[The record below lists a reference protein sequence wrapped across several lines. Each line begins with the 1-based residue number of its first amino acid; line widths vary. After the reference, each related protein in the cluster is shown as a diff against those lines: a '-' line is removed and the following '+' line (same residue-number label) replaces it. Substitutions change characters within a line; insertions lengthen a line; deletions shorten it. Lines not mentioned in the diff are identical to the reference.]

1 MQITELDKFRLEDA
15 VKFNDELNPL
25 LFDGTKLKP
34 NIKKQ
39 LEIIADDFIEF
50 MGIPNLAIE
59 DIIITGSN
67 VAYTYTPH
75 SDLDL
80 HILIDFSQLP
90 DNEVYQELFKAKKSL
105 YNGLACWRK
114 RLISPWLNG

>member
-39 LEIIADDFIEF
+39 LEVIADDFIEF

-67 VAYTYTPH
+67 VVY
-75 SDLDL
+75 DGCLGRRKVRR
-80 HILIDFSQLP
+80 IDP
-90 DNEVYQELFKAKKSL
+90 A
-105 YNGLACWRK
+105 
-114 RLISPWLNG
+114 